1 MLQKIVD
8 NSTQWVERYGK
19 TEESIILIG
28 PPFILLLVMDTLQK
42 EGKSFDFG
50 ERGEIETG
58 GGWKI
63 YENKRIPRADF
74 RRQVQDVLGIPET
87 RCLDSYA
94 MVNGNGWCSALKAT
108 TSMSITRTTSPSF
121 LTITWCWQDTE
132 NGGALPSLMPA
143 HRATLA
149 LSYRATECACSSNV
163 QSTIG
168 RDLYSSWRSNV
179 RKARR
184 CVGALRNT
192 KSPRSGSC
200 RVIQKMPTK

>member
-1 MLQKIVD
+1 
-8 NSTQWVERYGK
+8 
-19 TEESIILIG
+19 
-28 PPFILLLVMDTLQK
+28 
-42 EGKSFDFG
+42 
-50 ERGEIETG
+50 
-58 GGWKI
+58 
-63 YENKRIPRADF
+63 
-74 RRQVQDVLGIPET
+74 
-87 RCLDSYA
+87 
-94 MVNGNGWCSALKAT
+94 
-108 TSMSITRTTSPSF
+108 
-121 LTITWCWQDTE
+121 
-132 NGGALPSLMPA
+132 LPSLMPA